1 MEKLYVYEEKKFGR
15 IDSRTVGEIDPVCI
29 EKAALKGN
37 FPRDNY
43 WKTFSGEKKLSEG
56 NENKQTQID
65 FIERFF
71 IPFRMRKRLSDL
83 IFEK

>member
-43 WKTFSGEKKLSEG
+43 
-56 NENKQTQID
+56 
-65 FIERFF
+65 
-71 IPFRMRKRLSDL
+71 
-83 IFEK
+83 